1 MKPLLRLIVLL
12 SVTSLLGCGGSKTPA
27 RVAVHGSV
35 MTAEGFIANG
45 TIRFLPQP
53 GTTGP
58 VAITVV
64 KDGLYRF
71 TADDGPYPG
80 DYKAAVNLEL
90 DHAELSKLSST
101 TQQAPRM
108 NWEQL
113 VTVPNASQAIQHLE
127 WKGDADSS
135 APTKVNTVRRS
146 SRTLIVQCN

>member
-1 MKPLLRLIVLL
+1 MKLLLRLIVVLMA
-12 SVTSLLGCGGSKTPA
+12 TSLIGCGGSKSPA

-35 MTAEGFIANG
+35 MTTEGFIANG

-53 GTTGP
+53 GTNGP
-58 VAITVV
+58 VATTTV

-71 TADDGPYPG
+71 SADDGPYPG

-90 DHAELSKLSST
+90 DHAELSKLSSLSE
-101 TQQAPRM
+101 QAPRM

-127 WKGDADSS
+127 WKGESDTP
-135 APTKVNTVRRS
+135 APKKVNSVRRS
-146 SRTLIVQCN
+146 SRTLITQRD